1 MKEQLINFE
10 TAKLAKEKG
19 FNAPTPFIYICSG
32 RGKEKTHFLQDYFV
46 FYKSFLDLHTTTSSN
61 RNDLKDVE
69 RNGSWDNSITTF
81 TLEDYHKS
89 YNPFADDYKVLA
101 PTQSLLQKWLREV
114 HGIYV
119 NSEYDLNHDGKNII
133 YFSNW
138 GFINDPSSDNY
149 KYNPN
154 GGYDEKA
161 IWKTYE
167 EALEIGLQEGLKLL
181 SDEFY

>member
-101 PTQSLLQKWLREV
+101 PTQSLLQCWLREV
-114 HGIYV
+114 HNIYV
-119 NSEYDLNHDGKNII
+119 ESYHDLTSDGTKIQF
-133 YFSNW
+133 YTSW
-138 GFINDPSSDNY
+138 GFLQQKD
-149 KYNPN
+149 KN
-154 GGYDEKA
+154 GNRNVNGWYDEYND
-161 IWKTYE
+161 WKTYE

>member
-32 RGKEKTHFLQDYFV
+32 RGKEKTHFLQDFFV

-101 PTQSLLQKWLREV
+101 PTQSLLQKWLRDV
-114 HGIYV
+114 HNIEIYV
-119 NSEYDLNHDGKNII
+119 HK
-133 YFSNW
+133 F
-138 GFINDPSSDNY
+138 
-149 KYNPN
+149 KPN
-154 GGYDEKA
+154 GAYPKGYYCVSRPLIHYSNEVKDW
-161 IWKTYE
+161 IFTNFKTYE

>member
-19 FNAPTPFIYICSG
+19 FNVETLHFYCKNRTCDYIKTP
-32 RGKEKTHFLQDYFV
+32 
-46 FYKSFLDLHTTTSSN
+46 YKYSFEVNANQETLI
-61 RNDLKDVE
+61 
-69 RNGSWDNSITTF
+69 NGEIDNFGYGITW
-81 TLEDYHKS
+81 S
-89 YNPFADDYKVLA
+89 A

-181 SDEFY
+181 SYEFY